1 MWQGLLSNYKHRDLH
16 KDPSTGSG
24 SFKAKGSICM
34 TVGGGLFCWD
44 VFDGHIQAANS
55 MCEITGHEGDEG
67 EGHGHGESMC
77 SSVAPFTVPERSL
90 TGDIFLHPTLFP
102 CYNNTVVI
110 RVLSKKKHWKELATA
125 KRKLSAV
132 FHATAVQTPVIGCT
146 SPSTRWN
153 KISLCSFFEVPVFH
167 HAQHIHVPDK
177 TTVRGREIPEDS
189 CQIWSKVA
197 IPSSLFNHPSTRLLR
212 QTVRHVKVK
221 DWHQM
226 KDCFKSEL
234 PKLYAHHLSC
244 YQ

>member
-67 EGHGHGESMC
+67 EGHGHRESMC

-125 KRKLSAV
+125 KREA
-132 FHATAVQTPVIGCT
+132 F
-146 SPSTRWN
+146 
-153 KISLCSFFEVPVFH
+153 
-167 HAQHIHVPDK
+167 
-177 TTVRGREIPEDS
+177 S
-189 CQIWSKVA
+189 CI
-197 IPSSLFNHPSTRLLR
+197 
-212 QTVRHVKVK
+212 
-221 DWHQM
+221 
-226 KDCFKSEL
+226 
-234 PKLYAHHLSC
+234 SC
-244 YQ
+244 YRRANSCDWLHVSIDQVEQNIPLFLFRSPCFPSRATHTCSRQNYSTWTWNSWRFLSDMK